1 MAISLAFQGNLCHTF
16 LTSTH
21 FLSQIYTDSDTEAA
35 AAAAAAPSQGAFAP
49 QLQKRS
55 LSTWFTSRADP
66 AAAQPQEMAGD
77 SLEQQSTSG
86 IFLI

>member
-1 MAISLAFQGNLCHTF
+1 MAIPVAFQGNLCHTF

-35 AAAAAAPSQGAFAP
+35 AAAAVPSQGAFAP
-49 QLQKRS
+49 QLKKWS

-66 AAAQPQEMAGD
+66 AAAQQQEVAGD